1 MSVSILSI
9 GMNKGAKRV
18 WLQGG
23 MLSRA
28 GFAPRTR
35 YAVTRKDGAIV
46 LTKHNVG
53 FRIVST
59 KKSAEKEV
67 PVIDINN
74 GELLAIFDGLDHVR
88 VIYKSGEIHILPLA
102 TELRARE
109 RVARAEELMRTGQ
122 PLEFGS
128 LAHGMGVL
136 DDALCAGFKQEGVP
150 SKLKFANEIRL
161 DLTEHAMSLGRTW
174 DRETIALNGKMQE
187 LAFDEYV
194 MKKVGRCD
202 FLSAGLPCSG
212 ASVAGRAK
220 RKLVH
225 PEAHPEV
232 GHLVVAF
239 IAMIARFNPL
249 AILLENVVPYA
260 QSASMEIIRNQ
271 LADMNYDL
279 HETIVDG
286 GDWNVLENRKRFV
299 TVAITKGIP
308 FSFSDLTMP
317 AKIKR
322 TLAEIL
328 EPIALD
334 DARWSAMEGLKSKEV
349 RDAAENKSFA
359 MQIFDASSE
368 GICTLTKGMQRNR
381 STDAKIRH
389 PLNPELLRIPTPVE
403 HARAKDIP
411 PEMIADLCPT
421 IAHEGLGQSVIYPV
435 FVAIGKLL
443 ARSFKSMLVK
453 PEEKPFELACC

>member
-1 MSVSILSI
+1 MNISILSI
-9 GMNKGAKRV
+9 GMNRGAKRV

-28 GFAPRTR
+28 GFDPKTR
-35 YAVTRKDGAIV
+35 YAVTRKDSAIV
-46 LTKHNVG
+46 LTKHAIG
-53 FRIVST
+53 FRIVSA
-59 KKSAEKEV
+59 KRKADKEV

-74 GELLAIFDGLDHVR
+74 AELLAMFDGLDHVR
-88 VIYKSGEIHILPLA
+88 VIYKTGEIHILPLA

-109 RVARAEELMRTGQ
+109 RLARAEELMRTGQ

-128 LAHGMGVL
+128 IAHGMGVL
-136 DDALCAGFKQEGVP
+136 DDALCAGFERQGVT

-161 DLTEHAMSLGRTW
+161 DLTDHAMSLGRTW
-174 DRETIALNGKMQE
+174 SRETIALNGKMQE

-202 FLSAGLPCSG
+202 FLSAGLPCSA

-220 RKLVH
+220 RKLSH

-260 QSASMEIIRNQ
+260 QSASMDILRNH
-271 LADMNYDL
+271 LIEMGYDL
-279 HETIVDG
+279 HETVIDG
-286 GDWNVLENRKRFV
+286 ADWNALENRKRFV
-299 TVAITKGIP
+299 TIGITKGIP
-308 FSFSDLTMP
+308 FSFAELVMP

-328 EPIALD
+328 EPVAFD
-334 DARWSAMEGLKSKEV
+334 DPRWSTMEGLKSKEL

-389 PLNPELLRIPTPVE
+389 PQNPELLRIPTPVE
-403 HARAKDIP
+403 HARAKAIP
-411 PEMIADLCPT
+411 TAMIADLCPT
-421 IAHEGLGQSVIYPV
+421 IAHEGLGQSVIYPA
-435 FVAIGKLL
+435 FVAIGELL
-443 ARSFKSMLVK
+443 ARSFKSLLVK
-453 PEEKPFELACC
+453 SEEKPFELACC